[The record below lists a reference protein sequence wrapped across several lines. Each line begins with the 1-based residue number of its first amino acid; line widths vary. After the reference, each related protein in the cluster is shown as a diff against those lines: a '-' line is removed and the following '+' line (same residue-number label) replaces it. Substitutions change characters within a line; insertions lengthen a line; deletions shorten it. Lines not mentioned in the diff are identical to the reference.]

1 LLLDDF
7 SSHIEQLAIG
17 NARGAGGF
25 AVSTGQAAIQM
36 ALGGTACG
44 FTLKHLL
51 DEVNPTPGTI
61 KLIA

>member
-1 LLLDDF
+1 
-7 SSHIEQLAIG
+7 
-17 NARGAGGF
+17 
-25 AVSTGQAAIQM
+25 M